1 MNRQLSI
8 RMSRVTR
15 PLLRAVC
22 FASFVISFAV
32 LAAPGDLTFRFGSV
46 GPDTY
51 ADGREVL
58 PGECYA
64 LVWTREGASFAGF
77 AADGTAANPSDSAV
91 LVLAPV
97 ATRGANGMHCPEVLF
112 QLDASLAAPYVADG
126 KLTVCLLDTR
136 LAGNQSLAGLDAAG
150 APKLINAWGTVTG
163 AQAATLTAGA
173 RAGGAMGARD
183 MTAIPAGTPQP
194 QVKAIRKVDDKAYLT
209 VAGTVPYLQYN
220 ATAGETPQAT
230 KNGANAAEE
239 PKNGALGEDVILVV
253 PAKGDQGFY
262 RVKRN

>member
-1 MNRQLSI
+1 MNFRLAIVLS
-8 RMSRVTR
+8 
-15 PLLRAVC
+15 L
-22 FASFVISFAV
+22 ASFLSLSS

-51 ADGREVL
+51 ADGSEVL

-77 AADGTAANPSDSAV
+77 AADGTAAVPADSAV
-91 LVLAPV
+91 LMLAPV
-97 ATRGANGMHCPEVLF
+97 AVRGANGMHCPEVLF
-112 QLDASLAAPYVADG
+112 QLDAALAAPCAAGG
-126 KLTVCLLDTR
+126 KLSVCLIDTR

-150 APKLINAWGTVTG
+150 APKLINAWGTVKG
-163 AQAATLTAGA
+163 AQAATLAAGA
-173 RAGGAMGARD
+173 RAGGAMGAFD
-183 MTAIPAGTPQP
+183 ATAIPAGTPQP
-194 QVKAIRKVDDKAYLT
+194 QIKQLRKVGDKAYLT

-220 ATAGETPQAT
+220 VAAGDTPQAT
-230 KNGANAAEE
+230 KDGANAAEE
-239 PKNGALGEDVILVV
+239 PKNGTVGEDVILVV